1 MKEIVRFEIRRF
13 TRGQRV
19 NRLYMASM
27 LHWAGRVEYQTDW
40 GSSLD
45 KREVTV
51 LQDGEYIYA
60 VALGNQADGLHLG
73 EIDHAIN
80 LRGLANVFDL
90 DQISQLGRTK
100 EPDMPQGP
108 VCFLALCELVNRR
121 GRIIKII
128 DPEQM

>member
-1 MKEIVRFEIRRF
+1 MFCRN
-13 TRGQRV
+13 QRV
-19 NRLYMASM
+19 NRQYMASM

-90 DQISQLGRTK
+90 DQISQLGRTR
-100 EPDMPQGP
+100 EPDMINGP
-108 VCFLALCELVNRR
+108 VCFLALSELDN
-121 GRIIKII
+121 GKGKII
-128 DPEQM
+128 SILDPEKLQ